1 MGCTLFAAISGSSAA
16 TDATVGKI
24 TVSKLAEDGYN
35 DSLAIGSIA
44 GAGTLGL
51 MIPPSIIMIVYG
63 LLAEVSIVRLFAAGL
78 LPGLLVAFMYTSY
91 IAAACL
97 VRPELGPTKREPV
110 TRAELAASFMNLLPI
125 LIMIT
130 VVLGGIYSGM
140 VTPSESAALG
150 LLTAFIIAAIQRQL
164 TWESFRD
171 SLLSALRTSCM
182 VISIVMAASFMST
195 AMAYLYVPQQMAQAI
210 AALELGPIG
219 LLILLFIFYAILGCF
234 LDGISMVVMTL
245 PVVLPMVIA
254 AGFDVIWFGIFLVIT
269 VELAQITPPVGIN
282 LFVLQGFTG
291 RGIGAIA
298 VAAVPFFLLLCLAAA
313 IITIY
318 PMIALW
324 LPNLLYGA

>member
-1 MGCTLFAAISGSSAA
+1 MEATAQASVVLLFMVFFLGAGVWIFAGLMLVSFCSLYFVAGMSVAKIGFIVKGILWQSSSSWELACIPLFLWMGEFILKTDISERLFHGLRPLLSWIPGGLIHTNVMGCTLFAAISGSSAA
-16 TDATVGKI
+16 TVATVGKI

-130 VVLGGIYSGM
+130 VVLGGIYS
-140 VTPSESAALG
+140 E
-150 LLTAFIIAAIQRQL
+150 
-164 TWESFRD
+164 W
-171 SLLSALRTSCM
+171 
-182 VISIVMAASFMST
+182 
-195 AMAYLYVPQQMAQAI
+195 
-210 AALELGPIG
+210 
-219 LLILLFIFYAILGCF
+219 
-234 LDGISMVVMTL
+234 
-245 PVVLPMVIA
+245 
-254 AGFDVIWFGIFLVIT
+254 
-269 VELAQITPPVGIN
+269 
-282 LFVLQGFTG
+282 
-291 RGIGAIA
+291 
-298 VAAVPFFLLLCLAAA
+298 
-313 IITIY
+313 
-318 PMIALW
+318 
-324 LPNLLYGA
+324 